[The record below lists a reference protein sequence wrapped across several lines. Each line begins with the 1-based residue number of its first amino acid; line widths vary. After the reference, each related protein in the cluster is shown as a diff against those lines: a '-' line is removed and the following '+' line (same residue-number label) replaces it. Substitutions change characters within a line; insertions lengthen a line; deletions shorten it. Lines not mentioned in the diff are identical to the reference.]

1 MFKKSYVLLLLVL
14 FCLLQASC
22 STSNSPLTNSGN
34 NNNLPSET
42 LNVTTKPIN
51 VQPQQESPVPKNEIT
66 IIQKDSRGAVKES
79 YFDITK
85 ESYIEAKA
93 NIKIMFPQIKNLK
106 DTNKQKV
113 INSLIRDEVMQLL
126 KQYKNGEV
134 ELSSLDIDYSFKLNS
149 EKIISIQY
157 TGISSFK
164 KAAHPYSLHFVTN
177 INVNKGTV
185 IKLFDIINV
194 NEKFMELFQTGTFK
208 SVSLIYQ
215 EGYFEKYTT
224 TELLETFKSANFYLT
239 DGALGISLGVPYAM
253 GDHAEFEINYK
264 DIKSSM
270 KTDDE
275 IWNGIS
281 DSVSSGTDDSKA
293 PLIYKNK
300 KLGFQITF
308 PQTWVGKYITE
319 ETDTGTIVFYQPK
332 SKNLE
337 KAKLFQISTWGSE
350 KEWNE
355 WWNNGGKDQP
365 VPFRKLAIVNGNVLV
380 KEGPTEAIYQ
390 GDNGAKEDSQEYDKM
405 MLDVRNILSTFK
417 ELK

>member
-164 KAAHPYSLHFVTN
+164 KLLILIVCILLLILMSIKGLLLSYS
-177 INVNKGTV
+177 
-185 IKLFDIINV
+185 
-194 NEKFMELFQTGTFK
+194 
-208 SVSLIYQ
+208 
-215 EGYFEKYTT
+215 
-224 TELLETFKSANFYLT
+224 
-239 DGALGISLGVPYAM
+239 
-253 GDHAEFEINYK
+253 
-264 DIKSSM
+264 
-270 KTDDE
+270 
-275 IWNGIS
+275 
-281 DSVSSGTDDSKA
+281 
-293 PLIYKNK
+293 
-300 KLGFQITF
+300 
-308 PQTWVGKYITE
+308 
-319 ETDTGTIVFYQPK
+319 
-332 SKNLE
+332 
-337 KAKLFQISTWGSE
+337 
-350 KEWNE
+350 
-355 WWNNGGKDQP
+355 
-365 VPFRKLAIVNGNVLV
+365 
-380 KEGPTEAIYQ
+380 
-390 GDNGAKEDSQEYDKM
+390 
-405 MLDVRNILSTFK
+405 IL
-417 ELK
+417 